1 MQQPD
6 RKRRKHDG
14 VRFGPPLES
23 TAQPVAQYSQPSRSV
38 PRGADHVHNER
49 KLAEAQLHGRKFHL
63 DTSSC
68 TQPERE
74 LFFSGPGWNVP
85 DMMAATQK
93 LNMTKDLLDSV
104 DIK

>member
-6 RKRRKHDG
+6 CKRRKHDG
-14 VRFGPPLES
+14 VRFGPRADT
-23 TAQPVAQYSQPSRSV
+23 TAQPMAQFSQPSRSM
-38 PRGADHVHNER
+38 PRGTDYVHNER

-68 TQPERE
+68 TQPEQKL
-74 LFFSGPGWNVP
+74 LFSSAGWNVP
-85 DMMAATQK
+85 EMMTAKQQ
-93 LNMTKDLLDSV
+93 LNTTKDLLDCK

>member
-1 MQQPD
+1 M
-6 RKRRKHDG
+6 
-14 VRFGPPLES
+14 
-23 TAQPVAQYSQPSRSV
+23 

-68 TQPERE
+68 TQPEQG
-74 LFFSGPGWNVP
+74 LFFSSAGWNVP
-85 DMMAATQK
+85 DMMATKQQ
-93 LNMTKDLLDSV
+93 LNMTKDLLDCK